1 MFWVQGEYREDISDL
16 DFRAALY
23 WNGQLVCTPAS
34 TGLFVCLASGTVSRL
49 SARRRYHFCVTGR
62 RARPGANQRVLS
74 GHWPAN
80 VVRSAYREN
89 ACSCCVEGTCCEA
102 GRKGPLP

>member
-1 MFWVQGEYREDISDL
+1 MRRASVELRYSD
-16 DFRAALY
+16 
-23 WNGQLVCTPAS
+23 P
-34 TGLFVCLASGTVSRL
+34 SGIVD
-49 SARRRYHFCVTGR
+49 FCVTGSEP
-62 RARPGANQRVLS
+62 ASVLS

-102 GRKGPLP
+102 GSKGPLP